1 VKRPPER
8 KIVLAAIA
16 LAVAASVL
24 ASRPASGFA
33 DQADLVLIFKVL
45 EQRD

>member
-1 VKRPPER
+1 M
-8 KIVLAAIA
+8 LAAIA

-33 DQADLVLIFKVL
+33 DKADLVLISKVL